1 MITEQTVNATRKL
14 YNKMFADYFP
24 PCVRVSNL
32 LKTKTIEVLR
42 KYGRKK
48 VCILFRFILSEIRL
62 YGMDKFRFFSFSY
75 LMTNFAP
82 LLYSAYYHRK
92 ERELL

>member
-14 YNKMFADYFP
+14 YNKMFADYYP
-24 PCVRVSNL
+24 PCVRVSNS
-32 LKTKTIEVLR
+32 LKMKTIEVLQ

-62 YGMDKFRFFSFSY
+62 YGMDKFRFFSFNY

-82 LLYSAYYHRK
+82 LLYYAYHYGK
-92 ERELL
+92 ERGLL